1 MNINTKEKV
10 VRSYSATLPNGKE
23 ITARSENALKE
34 KFDKEIKQ
42 IELEAKTDPFIKM
55 LDEFYPNVLLGEELD
70 FDPQNDFCD
79 VMGIP
84 LNLLRVLESSVYE
97 CNIGYE
103 FEFGRSDDPDSVD
116 GEAYIWF
123 TKYTPKEKIFDEFC
137 KKIANEYSGLDFKDE
152 NRKFRIK
159 MSGDAS
165 RQFNKKYAKENPVEY
180 KMYCEFDKWFKTDFP
195 KKIEETFLSRKT
207 EKFQPSVLKKNSNR
221 R

>member
-10 VRSYSATLPNGKE
+10 VRSYSAILPNGKE

-34 KFDKEIKQ
+34 KFNKEIKQ
-42 IELEAKTDPFIKM
+42 IELEAKIDPFIKM

-70 FDPQNDFCD
+70 FDSQHEFCD

-84 LNLLRVLESSVYE
+84 LNLLRILENSIYE
-97 CNIGYE
+97 ISIGYD

-137 KKIANEYSGLDFKDE
+137 KKFANEYSGLDFKDE

-159 MSGDAS
+159 MSGDNS
-165 RQFNKKYAKENPVEY
+165 RNFNKQYIKHNPVEY

-195 KKIEETFLSRKT
+195 KKLEETFVLLKT
-207 EKFQPSVLKKNSNR
+207 PSEQKKSSKR